1 MKTLFKTLFEYNHYS
16 NKQLVQSFIANQ
28 SAVSSESVKLF
39 SHILNA
45 HEIWNSRILGKTCD
59 YGVWDVQLLTNFER
73 LIQIRRENTMTIL
86 ENLSLDEVVQHPKA
100 RGKQISEVLFHVIN
114 HSTYHR
120 GQIAMDFRKNGIEP
134 IVTDYILFEK

>member
-1 MKTLFKTLFEYNHYS
+1 MNTLFKTLFEYNHYS

-28 SAVSSESVKLF
+28 SAVSTKSVKLF
-39 SHILNA
+39 SHILDA
-45 HEIWNSRILGKTCD
+45 HEIWNSRILGTACD

-73 LIQIRRENTMTIL
+73 LIQIRLENTMVIL
-86 ENLSLDEVVQHPKA
+86 EKLSLDEVVQHPKA
-100 RGKQISEVLFHVIN
+100 RGQKISDVLFHVIN